1 MLLCSDLQILEYVLE
16 LKKAILKQQ
25 RYSVTNDRIKAWVS
39 VFFYQIC
46 GAEKIVTKQFLTSS
60 SEGKEGWREGHS
72 LTDLPV
78 AQGGEGVYLTETF
91 NKNKIRERNLF
102 DQSV

>member
-1 MLLCSDLQILEYVLE
+1 M
-16 LKKAILKQQ
+16 
-25 RYSVTNDRIKAWVS
+25 
-39 VFFYQIC
+39 
-46 GAEKIVTKQFLTSS
+46 SS
-60 SEGKEGWREGHS
+60 SEGKEGGRGGGGHS